1 MRTVLVIGKYYP
13 PCFGGIELVTQQCVE
28 SLRSK
33 YKVVVLCHNTSN
45 KTSVETHG
53 DITVVR
59 CATPFAPFR
68 QPISFAMARRMLQCK
83 ADLIHFHAPNFWG
96 AALLLL
102 LKPRMPLLVTH
113 HADVEGRKSLRWL
126 MMPLYKLLLGR
137 ASKITVSSL
146 KNYRLSKDLE
156 CDDGKIV
163 AIPFGLDPDAY
174 GTAAPAKA
182 PQPDQDD
189 IVVFGFCG
197 RLVWYKGLDVLLR
210 AFRRLEVGELWIVG
224 DGPLR
229 EKVETL
235 ARELGL
241 GGRVKFHGRVTDERK
256 IELLKDMDVF
266 VLPSTHVTE
275 TFGISQME
283 AQMCGIPCISSN
295 LPTGVSDV
303 VDPDVT
309 GLLVEPGSVDDLEH
323 AMRRMIA
330 DPEFRSR
337 CGRAARL
344 RASDLFSES
353 TFKRRYLDLVNQII
367 SGLRQPHSVQVT
379 AD

>member
-1 MRTVLVIGKYYP
+1 MRTVLVVGKYYP
-13 PCFGGIELVTQQCVE
+13 PYFGGIEVVTQQCVE
-28 SLRSK
+28 SLQSM

-45 KTSVETHG
+45 TTTVETHG
-53 DITVVR
+53 DLTIVR
-59 CATPFAPFR
+59 CATPFTPFR
-68 QPISFAMARRMLQCK
+68 QPISFTMARRMFECK

-96 AALLLL
+96 AALLLI

-126 MMPLYKLLLGR
+126 MMPLYKLLLYR
-137 ASKITVSSL
+137 ASKVTVSSL

-156 CDDGKIV
+156 CDHGKVV

-174 GTAAPAKA
+174 GAADRAKTT
-182 PQPDQDD
+182 QPDQDN
-189 IVVFGFCG
+189 IVFGFCG
-197 RLVWYKGLDVLLR
+197 RLVWYKGLDILLR

-229 EKVETL
+229 EKVETM
-235 ARELGL
+235 ARELCL
-241 GGRVKFHGRVTDERK
+241 SDRVKFHGRVTDERK

-330 DPEFRSR
+330 DPEFRSQ
-337 CGRAARL
+337 CGRAARV
-344 RASDLFSES
+344 RANDLFSES

-367 SGLRQPHSVQVT
+367 SGIRQPHPAPLTVE
-379 AD
+379 